1 MKDGTIQSV
10 FTHEIGHTV
19 DLFLRQEH
27 NIRIDQFLNDNRDI
41 LLTDL
46 SEYGTTNEWEAF
58 AELYS
63 NYIHR
68 DKDKQNTLTKNFG
81 IWLEKNLKKVGC

>member
-1 MKDGTIQSV
+1 
-10 FTHEIGHTV
+10 
-19 DLFLRQEH
+19 LR
-27 NIRIDQFLNDNRDI
+27 DNRDI
-41 LLTDL
+41 LSNDL
-46 SEYGTTNEWEAF
+46 SEYGTTNEMEAF

-81 IWLEKNLKKVGC
+81 IWLEKKLKEVGC